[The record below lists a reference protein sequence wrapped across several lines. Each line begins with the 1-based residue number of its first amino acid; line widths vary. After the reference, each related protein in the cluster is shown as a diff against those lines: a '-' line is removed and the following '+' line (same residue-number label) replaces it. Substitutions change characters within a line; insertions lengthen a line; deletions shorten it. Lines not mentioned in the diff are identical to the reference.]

1 MDPQWLVKEIGKRD
15 LVVSDLAPYTTG
27 IKLADT
33 SRSMELAERSLEIA
47 LIVLKEQ
54 GHLLCK
60 VFEGEDL
67 KTLRRKFDR
76 CFDQTRLVRPSAV
89 RKGSKEIYVLGL
101 RLKT

>member
-33 SRSMELAERSLEIA
+33 CRSMELAERSLEIA
-47 LIVLKEQ
+47 LIVLKKQ

-101 RLKT
+101 GLKA